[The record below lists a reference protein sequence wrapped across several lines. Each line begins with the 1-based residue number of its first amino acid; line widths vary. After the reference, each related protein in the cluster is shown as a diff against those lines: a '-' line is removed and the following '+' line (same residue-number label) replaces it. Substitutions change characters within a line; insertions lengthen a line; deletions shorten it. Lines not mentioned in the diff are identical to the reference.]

1 MMELYMLIHVQD
13 VNICDA
19 DTTPFLDKKRA
30 QEAMRNNWKATLS
43 AWGINESDPQTDER
57 SWECGEDTASIRDDF
72 RYQFEHWKIE
82 ECKIPAKIAILV
94 HNGMVK
100 DVIGNAGVS
109 VEVYD
114 IDVSEFP
121 DPGEAEEADQKA
133 REFEALRKNPDWF
146 DVW

>member
-1 MMELYMLIHVQD
+1 ML
-13 VNICDA
+13 
-19 DTTPFLDKKRA
+19 
-30 QEAMRNNWKATLS
+30 S
-43 AWGINESDPQTDER
+43 
-57 SWECGEDTASIRDDF
+57 
-72 RYQFEHWKIE
+72 
-82 ECKIPAKIAILV
+82 
-94 HNGMVK
+94 
-100 DVIGNAGVS
+100 GNAGVS

>member
-57 SWECGEDTASIRDDF
+57 SWECGASIRDDF
-72 RYQFEHWKIE
+72 RSQFEHWKIE

>member
-1 MMELYMLIHVQD
+1 MTLYLLTHIQD
-13 VNICDA
+13 TACCDA
-19 DTTPFLDKKRA
+19 DAKPFLEKEQA
-30 QEAMRNNWKATLS
+30 QKAMRAEWENTLKD
-43 AWGINESDPQTDER
+43 WDIEERDKQTDER
-57 SWECGEDTASIRDDF
+57 CWECGEDTASIRDDF
-72 RYQFEHWKIE
+72 RSQFEHWKIE
-82 ECKIPAKIAILV
+82 ECEIPAKIAILV

>member
-72 RYQFEHWKIE
+72 RSQFEHWKIE